1 MTLRD
6 AVSIRRVAVDVGLE
20 VRRALDR
27 KFAKSPY
34 LARQPSVF
42 GDRQLVTG
50 VPGTMFGGLQH
61 MQNLTVNAEKTIY
74 TGSVHWNGV
83 LRPVWEI

>member
-1 MTLRD
+1 
-6 AVSIRRVAVDVGLE
+6 
-20 VRRALDR
+20 
-27 KFAKSPY
+27 
-34 LARQPSVF
+34 VF